1 MYLVV
6 GANGFLGSYLIKN
19 ILDMTDERVL
29 AADLNCPSEARA
41 RVEWTK
47 CDITNDTDIAVLREK
62 TVGQKLKI
70 LFLAAYHHPDAVAKN
85 PRLAWKINIVALAKF
100 LDAFYDADALY
111 YPSTEVVYGES
122 DGSRLKE
129 DAPLKPVSRY
139 GQFKR
144 TAESMVCLAG
154 FNVVRFPV
162 LMGQSLLPDRPHF
175 TDRILDS
182 LKNGET
188 VEMFSDQYRTF
199 IDFDT
204 AAKTVVALMQS
215 EVARH
220 NPVVNVSG
228 DERLSKYEYAC
239 RLAAAHGLDAK
250 LIKPVSMNADT
261 GIFAEKRANETLLDN
276 TLVKRILGLNEL
288 KVKVQ

>member
-29 AADLNCPSEARA
+29 AADLNCPAESRE

-47 CDITNDTDIAVLREK
+47 CDITNDADVSALREK
-62 TVGQKLKI
+62 TNGQKLKI

-85 PRLAWKINIVALAKF
+85 PRLAWEINIVALAKF
-100 LDAFYDADALY
+100 LDVFCDASALY

-122 DGSRLKE
+122 DGQRLKE
-129 DAPLKPVSRY
+129 DAPLNPVSRY

-144 TAESMVCLAG
+144 TAESIVGLAG

-175 TDRILDS
+175 TDKILQS

-204 AAKTVVALMQS
+204 AAKTVVSLMQT
-215 EVARH
+215 EAARKY
-220 NPVVNVSG
+220 PVVNVSG

-239 RLAAAHGLDAK
+239 RLAQARGLGSK

-261 GIFAEKRANETLLDN
+261 GIFTEKRANETLLD
-276 TLVKRILGLNEL
+276 LSLIHI
-288 KVKVQ
+288 

>member
-1 MYLVV
+1 MYLIV

-19 ILDMTDERVL
+19 ILEMTDEPIL
-29 AADLNCPSEARA
+29 AADLNCPTETRE

-47 CDITNDTDIAVLREK
+47 CDITNDADIAALREK
-62 TVGQKLKI
+62 TDGQKLKI

-100 LDAFYDADALY
+100 LDVFYDAGTLY

-129 DAPLKPVSRY
+129 DAPLNPVSRY

-162 LMGQSLLPDRPHF
+162 LMGQSLLSDRPHF
-175 TDRILDS
+175 TDKILDS

-204 AAKTVVALMQS
+204 AAKTVVALTQT
-215 EVARH
+215 EAARQY
-220 NPVVNVSG
+220 PVVNVSG

-239 RLAAAHGLDAK
+239 RLAATHGLDK
-250 LIKPVSMNADT
+250 SLIKPVLMNAPNDVFT
-261 GIFAEKRANETLLDN
+261 EKRANETLLDN

-288 KVKVQ
+288 KVKV

>member
-6 GANGFLGSYLIKN
+6 GANGFLGSYLVKN
-19 ILDMTDERVL
+19 ILEMTDDRVL
-29 AADLNCPSEARA
+29 AADLNCPAESRE

-47 CDITNDTDIAVLREK
+47 CDITNDADIASLREK
-62 TVGQKLKI
+62 TDGQKLKI
-70 LFLAAYHHPDAVAKN
+70 LFLAAYHNPDAVAKN
-85 PRLAWKINIVALAKF
+85 PRLAWEINIVALAKF
-100 LDAFYDADALY
+100 LGVFCDASVLY

-122 DGSRLKE
+122 DGQRLKE
-129 DAPLKPVSRY
+129 NAPLNPVSRY

-144 TAESMVCLAG
+144 TAESMVGLAG

-175 TDRILDS
+175 TDKILQS

-204 AAKTVVALMQS
+204 AAKTVVALTQT
-215 EVARH
+215 EAARQY
-220 NPVVNVSG
+220 PVVNVSG

-239 RLAAAHGLDAK
+239 RLAQAFGLDSK

-261 GIFAEKRANETLLDN
+261 GIFTEKRANETLLDN
-276 TLVKRILGLNEL
+276 SLVKRILGLTEL
-288 KVKVQ
+288 KVKI

>member
-1 MYLVV
+1 MYLIV

-19 ILDMTDERVL
+19 VLDMTDENVL
-29 AADLNCPSEARA
+29 AADLNCPAETRA

-47 CDITNDTDIAVLREK
+47 CDIANDDDVAALREK
-62 TVGQKLKI
+62 TGGKKLKI

-85 PRLAWKINIVALAKF
+85 PRIAWKINIVALAKF
-100 LDAFYDADALY
+100 LDVFCDAETLY

-129 DAPLKPVSRY
+129 DAPLHPVSRY

-144 TAESMVCLAG
+144 TAESIVALAG
-154 FNVVRFPV
+154 YNIVRFPV
-162 LMGQSLLPDRPHF
+162 LMGRSLLPDRPHF
-175 TDRILDS
+175 TDKIVES

-204 AAKTVVALMQS
+204 AARTVVSLMETPAAQKY
-215 EVARH
+215 
-220 NPVVNVSG
+220 PVVNVSG

-239 RLAAAHGLDAK
+239 RLATAHGLDKA
-250 LIKPVSMNADT
+250 LVKPVSMSAPNGVFT
-261 GIFAEKRANETLLDN
+261 EKRANETLLDN
-276 TLVKRILGLNEL
+276 TLVKRILGLNKL
-288 KVKVQ
+288 KVEV